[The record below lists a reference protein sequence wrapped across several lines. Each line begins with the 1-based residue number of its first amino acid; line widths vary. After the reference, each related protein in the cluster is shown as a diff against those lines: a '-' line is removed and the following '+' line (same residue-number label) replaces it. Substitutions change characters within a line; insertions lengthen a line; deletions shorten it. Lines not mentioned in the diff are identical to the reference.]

1 MHLVGDGLGAR
12 VDLVGHDTDKKHR
25 QQQSDAVM
33 DSRRSGYLDMR
44 FIDWKSVKSKTLSKV
59 YLCCY

>member
-1 MHLVGDGLGAR
+1 MHLVGDGLRAR

-33 DSRRSGYLDMR
+33 DSRRSGYVDMKLLIGR
-44 FIDWKSVKSKTLSKV
+44 VLKAKH
-59 YLCCY
+59 